1 MAGTRPHDRGISGA
15 RTPLRL
21 PAFPPF
27 ADSRSVKLMGRDVP
41 ITDVHRASPK
51 PPQSTVSRP
60 MAIARKLARLSGNDR
75 RFCGFSCR
83 KSEAFYPAHT
93 ISRQVVASC
102 GAPMP
107 ILMVLKRPL
116 DRRVCPDTAPDS
128 RFSAALCRLQARS
141 NVFESRITLSVIT
154 ADTMGSPALRER

>member
-1 MAGTRPHDRGISGA
+1 MRGDFRRQVDGTADLPSAPEMPCAPRQ
-15 RTPLRL
+15 LRL
-21 PAFPPF
+21 
-27 ADSRSVKLMGRDVP
+27 VP

-83 KSEAFYPAHT
+83 KSEGFYPAHT